1 MTNYIT
7 PPPVTD
13 GVALNL
19 EVLVSEEDKSV
30 YLKIS
35 GFENFK
41 DAEEYSKYLGESL
54 PLFLFESDTK
64 H

>member
-7 PPPVTD
+7 PPPIAD
-13 GVALNL
+13 AIALNL
-19 EVLVSEEDKSV
+19 EVIVSQEDNSV

-35 GFENFK
+35 GFEEFN
-41 DAEEYSKYLGESL
+41 DADEYAKYLGEAL
-54 PLFLFESDTK
+54 PLFLFDSETK